1 MTVFG
6 TLDRTVFRQILVPA
20 TLGFV
25 TYTFLLMMRGI
36 FTLMEQVF
44 VRGVAARDALQ
55 VLLITVP
62 HVVVLTI
69 PMSFLFGVLLAIG
82 RMNSDNEIIALQA
95 AGISIRRLIRPVITM
110 SVLLAS
116 VNLYLYLIVMPW
128 SNRELNELRGRFFT
142 ASRKA
147 IRIEPG
153 VFYEDFPN
161 MLLYV
166 RQVDP
171 TTETWRDVILF
182 DTSDPGQSRLI
193 LARHGRIVSGPGG
206 SDTVGDATT
215 GGGDDGAN
223 GELWLL
229 LEDVT
234 THLFFLNQP
243 DTSRVNV
250 TQRQLIRPRLS
261 RGGTVRRSVAMAE
274 RDSLQLVDFLR
285 GGELAGGEISNL
297 GERAEQER
305 LAGLELHKRL
315 AIPMACLVFGLL
327 ALPLGIGSRGGGRGR
342 GFIISLGVVLVYYVV
357 INNGE
362 LQVLRGRIPAWL
374 GMWLPNLLLVVAA
387 IVLMRRMGRWLGERQ
402 PAANP
407 VVRLIE
413 RIREARQERARAGRA
428 ADPITGS
435 LPASIQRRRYRG
447 AFPTLLDR
455 YLLRRLATPLAIVL
469 LSVVSLYVVIDL
481 TDQLDV
487 IAKNHAGADLVI
499 AYAANLV
506 PQAVLDVTPFG
517 LMISVLILF
526 TILERQHELTAL
538 KGAGVSLYRLVVPIV
553 LLAAL
558 GAGSMWVLGESVVPN
573 ANRDAKRLK
582 DRIRGRETAR
592 SYGFSERQW
601 LLSRDDENLYSFLR
615 FDASSDT
622 LLRFTLLR
630 IDEQLRLRFHLF
642 AERVRYQ
649 NGAWM
654 ADAGGWYRRID
665 PSGAD
670 DFHRITAPTEVG
682 IGEGPEYFGQEY
694 RRPSEMN
701 HRELRRYIDA
711 LIETGYRPGR
721 LLVQWHQKYAY
732 PASAFVMVFL
742 ALPFGLNR
750 GGRRVST
757 MQGVAIAL
765 LLGISYFLLV
775 ALFGK
780 MGEAGLL
787 PPIVGAW
794 APAVLAALFAV
805 NRLTTLRT

>member
-44 VRGVAARDALQ
+44 VRGVPARDALQ
-55 VLLITVP
+55 VLVITVP

-69 PMSFLFGVLLAIG
+69 PMSFLFGVLLAVG

-95 AGISIRRLIRPVITM
+95 AGISLRRLLRPVLAL
-110 SVLLAS
+110 SLLLVT
-116 VNLYLYLIVMPW
+116 VNLYLYLVVMPW
-128 SNRELNELRGRFFT
+128 SNQELNDLKVRFFS
-142 ASRKA
+142 AGRKA
-147 IRIEPG
+147 IHIEPG

-171 TTETWRDVILF
+171 ATEVWRDVILF
-182 DTSDPGQSRLI
+182 DTTDPGQSRLI
-193 LARHGRIVSGPGG
+193 LAHHGRIVSGPSESDADGGDLRAAERGAG
-206 SDTVGDATT
+206 SDP
-215 GGGDDGAN
+215 
-223 GELWLL
+223 WLL

-234 THLFFLNQP
+234 THLFFPGQP
-243 DTSRVNV
+243 ETSRVNV
-250 TQRQLIRPRLS
+250 TQRQLIRLRVS
-261 RGGTVRRSVAMAE
+261 SGGTVHRSVGMAE
-274 RDSLQLVDFLR
+274 RDSLELLAFLR
-285 GGELAGGEISNL
+285 GGDLPDAELSDPE
-297 GERAEQER
+297 ERAEQRR
-305 LAGLELHKRL
+305 LAGIELHKRL
-315 AIPMACLVFGLL
+315 AIPVACLVFGFL

-342 GFIISLGVVLVYYVV
+342 GFILSLGVVLVYYVV

-362 LQVLRGRIPAWL
+362 LQALRGRIPAWL
-374 GMWLPNLLLVVAA
+374 GMWLPNLLLLALA
-387 IVLMRRMGRWLGERQ
+387 LLLMRRMGRWLGERQ
-402 PAANP
+402 PRPNP
-407 VVRLIE
+407 LARLLE
-413 RIREARQERARAGRA
+413 RLREARQERARSGRA
-428 ADPITGS
+428 AAPITGS
-435 LPASIQRRRYRG
+435 LPVNIQRRRYRG

-455 YLLRRLATPLAIVL
+455 YLLRRLATPLGVVL
-469 LSVVSLYVVIDL
+469 LSVVSLYVVVDL
-481 TDQLDV
+481 TDKLDV
-487 IAKNHAGADLVI
+487 IAKNHSGLDVVV

-553 LLAAL
+553 LLAAV
-558 GAGSMWVLGESVVPN
+558 GAGAMWLLGESIVPA

-582 DRIRGRETAR
+582 DRLEGRETAR

-601 LLSRDDENLYSFLR
+601 LLSRDDQNLYSFLR
-615 FDASSDT
+615 FDAETAT
-622 LLRFTLLR
+622 LLRFTMLR
-630 IDEQLRLRFHLF
+630 IDEELRLRFHLF
-642 AERVRYQ
+642 TERVRYE

-654 ADAGGWYRRID
+654 ADAGGWFRRID
-665 PSGAD
+665 EAGND
-670 DFHRITAPTEVG
+670 DFHRITSPTEVG
-682 IGEGPEYFGQEY
+682 ISEGPEYFGQEY

-721 LLVQWHQKYAY
+721 LLVQWHQKFAY

-757 MQGVAIAL
+757 MQGIAVAL

-787 PPIVGAW
+787 PPLLGAW
-794 APAVLAALFAV
+794 APAILAGLFAV